1 MLIVLVSSNR
11 SFTTKCVSLNNEPH
25 VNRLTLINLN
35 PLALNYYKF
44 MIRLNKFDIMLLMT
58 YL

>member
-1 MLIVLVSSNR
+1 MLIVLVNSSR
-11 SFTTKCVSLNNEPH
+11 SFTTKCVSLNNEPYI
-25 VNRLTLINLN
+25 NRLTLINLN

-44 MIRLNKFDIMLLMT
+44 MIRLNKFDIILLMT